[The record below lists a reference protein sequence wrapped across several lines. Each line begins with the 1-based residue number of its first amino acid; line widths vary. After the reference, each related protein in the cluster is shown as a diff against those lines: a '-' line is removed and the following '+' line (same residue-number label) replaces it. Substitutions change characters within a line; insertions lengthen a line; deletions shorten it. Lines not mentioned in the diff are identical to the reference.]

1 MPETCHSRCFERSL
15 AISLGTAKQA
25 ELVDASLL
33 VTTSWDDGHPLDL
46 RVADL
51 LDKHGLNGT
60 FYLPCAN
67 SEGRPVMRSTE
78 IAELG
83 RRFEIGGHTRDHI
96 VLTEIAPHLAAD
108 QLLANKRWLED
119 LLGRE
124 VGGFAYVRG
133 RHNRIVRSLVNQ
145 AGYRYAR
152 TVKNLMSTPG
162 SDRFQL
168 PTTTQFFAHST
179 STSVRNYLSM
189 GPSRQRAAILAAL
202 LIGDKLATRLARA
215 AEACARSGGYF
226 HLWGHSW
233 ELGEHDLW
241 GELDRLLG
249 HLRDLDARFVT
260 NAAWCASL
268 TISTDA
274 PPPIRVQRETEEMVR
289 PRSPAP
295 PAI

>member
-1 MPETCHSRCFERSL
+1 M
-15 AISLGTAKQA
+15 KA
-25 ELVDASLL
+25 EPVADSPLL
-33 VTTSWDDGHPLDL
+33 VTTSWDDGHPSDL

-51 LDKHGLNGT
+51 LEKHGLSGT
-60 FYLPCAN
+60 FYVPCTN

-78 IAELG
+78 IARLG

-96 VLTEIAPHLAAD
+96 TLCEIAPQLAAG
-108 QLLANKRWLED
+108 QLLANKRRLED

-124 VGGFAYVRG
+124 VCGFAYVRG
-133 RHNRIVRSLVNQ
+133 RHNRTVRDLVAK

-162 SDRFQL
+162 TNRFRV
-168 PTTTQFFAHST
+168 PTTTQFFAHSD
-179 STSVRNYLSM
+179 STYLRNYMSG
-189 GPSRQRAAILAAL
+189 GPTRQRAAILAAVL
-202 LIGDKLATRLARA
+202 TQAELATRCSRA

-233 ELGEHDLW
+233 ELDEHNLW

-249 HLRDLDARFVT
+249 RLRQFHARFVT

-268 TISTDA
+268 RMSPDA
-274 PPPIRVQRETEEMVR
+274 QIPVAADMASEVLGRPPPPTWPVR
-289 PRSPAP
+289 RGTY
-295 PAI
+295 